1 MKFWRFAGLSLAG
14 LGGGLFAFLGAT
26 TIYHLI
32 GLASDERKYPA
43 TGMLVDVGG
52 HRLHVTVQGEGAPT
66 VVLDAGLAHISA
78 VWNFVQPE
86 VATFTRVCTYDRAGH
101 AWSEHGP
108 APRASQQIC
117 QELHALLANAH
128 IEGPYVLVGHSFGGL
143 NMYLYASM
151 YPEEVAGLVLL
162 DAVSKDINKHTPR
175 EFRYFVIANRLKFR
189 IFARLTGLGVARFLL
204 RVKGVDAAQDFIVS
218 LPLEQRYATIA
229 WYLRKTFVAA
239 YRECALLPV
248 SVQQAGLAPQLRD
261 MPLVVVA
268 HGIPEMFSGLLSA
281 AEVERAEQRW
291 QKMQMELAQLT
302 PSGKYLVAEKSG
314 HRIHIDQPELVV
326 EVIWQVVEVAR
337 MNMAEGKLTTDA

>member
-14 LGGGLFAFLGAT
+14 LGGSLFAFLCAT
-26 TIYHLI
+26 IIYHLV

-43 TGMLVDVGG
+43 TGKLVDVGG
-52 HRLHVTVQGEGAPT
+52 HRLHITVQGEGGPA

-78 VWNFVQPE
+78 VWSFVQPD
-86 VATFTRVCTYDRAGH
+86 VARFTRVCTYDRAGH

-108 APRASQQIC
+108 APRASRQIC
-117 QELHALLANAH
+117 QELHALLANAQ

-151 YPEEVAGLVLL
+151 YPEEVAGLILL
-162 DAVSKDINKHTPR
+162 DAVSKDINTYTPR
-175 EFRYFVIANRLKFR
+175 EFRYFVIINRLKFR

-218 LPLEQRYATIA
+218 LPLELRNATIA

-248 SVQQAGLAPQLRD
+248 SVHQAGLAPQLHD

-268 HGIPEMFSGLLSA
+268 HGIPEMFSGLPSA

-291 QKMQMELAQLT
+291 QTMQMELARLT

-326 EVIWQVVEVAR
+326 EVIRQVVETAR
-337 MNMAEGKLTTDA
+337 MNMVEGVRTTDA